1 MSEDKF
7 RVVRVRK
14 EMYALFEEL
23 AEEEDTT
30 VTDQIEKACEQF
42 LNGLD

>member
-1 MSEDKF
+1 MSEDRFK
-7 RVVRVRK
+7 VVRISKV
-14 EMYALFEEL
+14 MYSLFEEI